1 MYICNLTKHFTM
13 NIRSVYILLLF
24 FLLAS
29 CGSRG
34 FVETLDE
41 VESVIYE
48 RPDSALQRLRTLDP
62 AQFGTK
68 SQRARYSLL
77 HAMALDKN
85 YIDTTDVSVVMPAV
99 EYYRKHGTADQKMKA
114 WYYLGRIQY
123 NADNLNAA
131 AVSFAKAER
140 VADGACDVQAKG
152 LLYMAFSDIYNKTR
166 NRTKEEEYVRKGINA
181 FETIGDEKHGNLSS
195 GRLAI
200 IKFSAQE
207 WHAADSL
214 FKVGIDLAKEDTVAM
229 SVFLSNY
236 ARMKVLQPE
245 HDPYGA
251 IELLKSL
258 SQSYKRP
265 LSLRDYGV
273 WAYAASLTG
282 DEQTCEIIEKQ
293 LKKLAE
299 PQKATIH
306 NWLYRIEK
314 QRGNYEMALN
324 HYIEANAN
332 NSRLVDSLLSDS
344 VGQTLQNYYSSEV
357 DNSKKETHI
366 IKLKLLLVLLGCCLF
381 FLVSL
386 MYLKNKKKKRER
398 EVEQAI
404 RIGAESNKL
413 LRKINEDLQGQL
425 NLLKSNSEELE
436 SALEDLRKTFVS
448 TYKDKFTAIGE
459 LCSAYMDLDNRVD
472 KKDYIIRRVEHLISY
487 ISDDEKQH
495 ARFEQQ
501 INKDLNN
508 IVKHLKADLGVIDK
522 KESRFICYCIVGF
535 EPEMIGSIL
544 GLSLS
549 NVYTK
554 KSRLREKIRNLESPY
569 KDEYLRMI

>member
-1 MYICNLTKHFTM
+1 MKRTIYG
-13 NIRSVYILLLF
+13 ILLIFGMLAI
-24 FLLAS
+24 AS
-29 CGSRG
+29 CGSREWAG
-34 FVETLDE
+34 TLDE
-41 VESVIYE
+41 VESVIQE
-48 RPDSALQRLRTLDP
+48 RPDSALQRLRMLDP
-62 AQFGTK
+62 AQLGTK

-77 HAMALDKN
+77 YAMALDKN

-140 VADGACDVQAKG
+140 VADGARDVQAKG

-293 LKKLAE
+293 LRKLAE
-299 PQKATIH
+299 PQKTTIH

-381 FLVSL
+381 FLGALV
-386 MYLKNKKKKRER
+386 YLKNKKKKRER
-398 EVEQAI
+398 EVEQVI